1 MTAGGRWRAG
11 GNRGD
16 LPGGAGAP
24 GPWRGLRFP
33 LVAFLIWRLAHGLVL
48 ALLGAAPLAPTLAWD
63 AHWYVRIMRAGYLPW
78 SETGAT
84 QATAFFPLVP
94 WIGRAVSWLLGSE
107 RAAVLVV
114 ANGAA
119 LAAVL
124 LVFVA
129 MRAWRGERVARAGL
143 VVLLLYPSSLFL
155 WAFYS
160 EATFIALSAAA
171 LLSCHRGRSLLAG
184 GLGVPLAMTRLP
196 GISIVPA
203 LVAGRFEHR
212 RRLDPA
218 SLALLLPVLGL
229 LAVMLAQAL
238 EAGDPLAF
246 LHAGA
251 AWQRRFAPPWVIAAD
266 AVRLTL
272 RHRWLLSVALADLL
286 SLLLM
291 TAAAVLAV
299 VRRWPAAASVW
310 IVLLTGITLCSGSS
324 TSAMRYLLG
333 AWPAFGVLAEAGLA
347 LPRGLRWAVMAALGV
362 ASLVVLALAGN
373 NHFVG

>member
-1 MTAGGRWRAG
+1 MSAGGGGQAG
-11 GNRGD
+11 AGRED
-16 LPGGAGAP
+16 LPDGFGAP
-24 GPWRGLRFP
+24 GRRRGLRFP
-33 LVAFLIWRLAHGLVL
+33 LVAFVIWRLAHGLVL
-48 ALLGAAPLAPTLAWD
+48 ALVGAAPLAPTFAWD
-63 AHWYVRIMRAGYLPW
+63 AHWYVRIMRVGYLPW
-78 SETGAT
+78 PETGAT

-94 WIGRAVSWLLGSE
+94 WIGRAVGRLLGSE

-124 LVFVA
+124 LVFA
-129 MRAWRGERVARAGL
+129 ALRAWRGERVARAGL

-184 GLGVPLAMTRLP
+184 VLGVPLAMTRLP
-196 GISIVPA
+196 GVLIVPA
-203 LVAGRFEHR
+203 LIAGRIARR

-218 SLALLLPVLGL
+218 SLALLLPVLGV

-251 AWQRRFAPPWVIAAD
+251 AWQRRLAPPWVIAAD

-272 RHRWLLSVALADLL
+272 RHRWLASVALADLL

-299 VRRWPAAASVW
+299 VRRWPATASVW

-324 TSAMRYLLG
+324 TSAMRYALG
-333 AWPAFGVLAEAGLA
+333 VWPAFGVLAEVGLA
-347 LPRGLRWAVMAALGV
+347 LPRGVRWAAMAALGA